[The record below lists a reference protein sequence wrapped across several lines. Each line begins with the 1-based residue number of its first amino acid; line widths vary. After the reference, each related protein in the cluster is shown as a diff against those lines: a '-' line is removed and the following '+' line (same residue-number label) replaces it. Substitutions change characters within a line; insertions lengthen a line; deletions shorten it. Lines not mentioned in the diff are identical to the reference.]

1 MLLLAADHFDVF
13 MTVDR
18 NLLFQNKVV
27 DLPLTVIM
35 LRAPTNR
42 LVAFRALLPQLLPA
56 IDLSVK
62 GHVVLV
68 N

>member
-1 MLLLAADHFDVF
+1 